1 MNRSGFRNCFFM
13 YIATDHA
20 TCQWRL
26 GADKLFY
33 LRFMDIDATQP
44 QLPFLFLMLL
54 VGGRDL
60 SLWLILS
67 GRPSQPVARVHRK
80 HQMNWFC
87 ELKARGGGSRVESEG
102 VGSSSIKIWFRTH
115 VTMVTLLHASFEPT
129 FPGVSAESNFVFP
142 PPRDAPSRQQQT
154 ESSHTI

>member
-67 GRPSQPVARVHRK
+67 GRPSQPVAPRCASSSEASNELILR
-80 HQMNWFC
+80 
-87 ELKARGGGSRVESEG
+87 LKARGGSRVESE
-102 VGSSSIKIWFRTH
+102 GSSSIKIWFRTH
-115 VTMVTLLHASFEPT
+115 VTMVTLLHASLEPT